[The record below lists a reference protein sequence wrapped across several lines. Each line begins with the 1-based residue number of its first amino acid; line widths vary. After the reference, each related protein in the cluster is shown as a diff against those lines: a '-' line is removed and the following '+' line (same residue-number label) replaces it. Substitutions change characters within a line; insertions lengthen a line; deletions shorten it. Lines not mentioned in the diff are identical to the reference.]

1 MELMYTRYST
11 KVKVKEVLH
20 IKGGGQQVIQEPQC
34 IQERNSYM
42 YMGGVNKAGQLVK
55 YYGCNNVS
63 KKWWKRVCFHML
75 DMTLVTYCIINL
87 Q

>member
-1 MELMYTRYST
+1 MELMYTGHST
-11 KVKVKEVLH
+11 KVKVKAVLH

-34 IQERNSYM
+34 IQEYM
-42 YMGGVNKAGQLVK
+42 YMGGVDKAGQLVK

-63 KKWWKRVCFHML
+63 KEWWKRVCFHML